1 MSRLSDLLLFLV
13 SLFSCLVSVCLSL
26 FPRYDQFR
34 SLFERPISTPVE
46 VAFAG
51 AGSAGGGRGGGGAAG
66 AKKERAE
73 RAGRRGELTGEM
85 RGACMDGAAAVV
97 HAEGSGAAE
106 EGAAEEGS
114 KAEGGGTAAATAA
127 AAATTTTMTTATAA
141 AAAAAAAATP
151 FEQAKCFARA
161 RAFVL
166 HSLLQVT
173 ASN

>member
-114 KAEGGGTAAATAA
+114 KAEGG
-127 AAATTTTMTTATAA
+127 TTTMTTATAA
-141 AAAAAAAATP
+141 TAAAAAAATP

-173 ASN
+173 ASD